1 MENCSDFAKQA
12 KQTRRE
18 VNGSSNESNLIA
30 VKFDW
35 NVFLYRCMYFIFK
48 NEEISEIFDLWR
60 VLKVLEVIMNHLIK
74 NSLGTTRPTTPSE
87 VFNSCPCSK
96 CLKPSF
102 YSNKLVFDTCTTLV
116 KLL

>member
-1 MENCSDFAKQA
+1 MSFCQGACTYIN
-12 KQTRRE
+12 
-18 VNGSSNESNLIA
+18 
-30 VKFDW
+30 
-35 NVFLYRCMYFIFK
+35 FK
-48 NEEISEIFDLWR
+48 NDKISEIFDLWR
-60 VLKVLEVIMNHLIK
+60 VLKVLEVMMNQLIK
-74 NSLGTTRPTTPSE
+74 NSLGKTRPTTPSK